1 MTNAPK
7 GLRRVLGPGLF
18 AAGLVA
24 GSFLLAP
31 GTAYAAS
38 SSGVIGSQLI
48 VNAEAGK
55 ANAFRLGQLNTQVEI
70 TDSGDVITPGAG
82 CVSVNRNTVRCDV
95 TNVTSVRINAGDQDD
110 TVDSQVLFE
119 TIVNAGDG
127 DDTVSTSGR
136 DDTLSGGPGDDKL
149 NGGAGNDKV
158 SGGADADVLD
168 GGPGTDTL
176 DGDAGPD
183 VLNGGDGTDTAD
195 YHIRTA
201 GVTVDLDG
209 VADDGTTGVE
219 GDNVGTDVEN
229 ILGGSAADVLTG
241 SDLATVQNRLVGNDG
256 ADKLTGFA
264 GVDQLVGGA
273 GADTLNGGDGRD
285 HMFPGTGSDV
295 LNGGAGDDEV
305 SYSDRTA
312 FVRVTLDGKADDGES
327 GENDNVGL
335 DMEDVSTGS
344 GGSSVTGNA
353 AGNVFAG
360 GSGSDFFDGKAG
372 DDQLIGFAGD
382 DTLTAGAGNDLLNGG
397 TGDDTLTGGKDDDTL
412 LGGDDDDTLSGG
424 ELGLGDDGSDDFD
437 GGLGFDVVDYS
448 DHGGIPVTA
457 SMDSVANDGATG
469 QNEGDDID
477 FGIEMIIGGSGADVL
492 IGDDNANTL
501 IGGKFPADGGDQ
513 LFGKGGSDRLEGR
526 AGNDTLDCDGFSP
539 SSGTADVGDGG
550 AGVDT
555 AVFGHGCETLI
566 SVP

>member
-1 MTNAPK
+1 MTNAPTP
-7 GLRRVLGPGLF
+7 LRRVLGPGLF

-38 SSGVIGSQLI
+38 TSGVSGSQLT

-55 ANAFRLGQLNTQVEI
+55 ANAFRLGQVDTLVEI
-70 TDSGDVITPGAG
+70 TDAGDVITPGAG

-95 TNVTSVRINAGDQDD
+95 TNVSTLRINTGDLDD
-110 TVDSQVLFE
+110 TVDSQVLLA

-127 DDTVSTSGR
+127 NDTVSTSGR
-136 DDTLSGGPGDDKL
+136 DDSLSGGPGRDTL
-149 NGGAGNDKV
+149 NGGAGNDKLL
-158 SGGADADVLD
+158 GGADADLLD

-176 DGDAGPD
+176 DGEAGPD
-183 VLNGGDGTDTAD
+183 VVEGGDGIDTAD
-195 YHIRTA
+195 YHTRTA
-201 GVTVDLDG
+201 GVTVDVDG
-209 VADDGTTGVE
+209 VADDGTTSE

-229 ILGGSAADVLTG
+229 ILGGSAADTLTG

-256 ADKLTGFA
+256 ADKLNGLA
-264 GVDQLVGGA
+264 GVDQLVGGL
-273 GADTLNGGDGRD
+273 GGDTLNGGDGRD
-285 HMFPGTGSDV
+285 HMFPGGGSDTMS
-295 LNGGAGDDEV
+295 GGPGDDEV

-335 DMEDVSTGS
+335 DMEDVSAGS
-344 GGSSVTGNA
+344 GGSSVIGNA

-360 GSGSDFFDGKAG
+360 GSGVDFFDGKAG

-382 DTLTAGAGNDLLNGG
+382 DTLT
-397 TGDDTLTGGKDDDTL
+397 GGKDDDTL
-412 LGGDDDDTLSGG
+412 LGGDGDDTLSGG

-437 GGLGFDVVDYS
+437 GGLGFDTVDYS
-448 DHGGIPVTA
+448 DHGGVPVTA

-477 FGIEMIIGGSGADVL
+477 FGIERIIGGSGADVL
-492 IGDDNANTL
+492 IGDDGANTL
-501 IGGKFPADGGDQ
+501 IGGKFAVDGGDQ
-513 LFGKGGSDRLEGR
+513 LFGKGGNDRLTGG

-555 AVFGHGCETLI
+555 AVFGNGCESLI